1 MCPKVSPQPAADE
14 VGRITPASLSQGCGP
29 VVHVGS
35 PAKSAVLVVTRLTAH
50 SSSAPSFPDS
60 LPIPSL
66 PGFSSLSSYIQ
77 TPHQVPGPG
86 ARPTAHG
93 RIICHTR
100 VPLPCCLPAC
110 QVLEGDFGISS
121 RASHNFF
128 SRKLLE
134 LTALLCTPSPASLPP
149 QPRPA
154 ASLLI

>member
-35 PAKSAVLVVTRLTAH
+35 PAKSAVLMVTCLTAH

-60 LPIPSL
+60 LPVPPL
-66 PGFSSLSSYIQ
+66 PGFSSLSSY
-77 TPHQVPGPG
+77 
-86 ARPTAHG
+86 RPLI
-93 RIICHTR
+93 RFR
-100 VPLPCCLPAC
+100 VQEPDPLPMAGSSATPGSLSPAACLPAC
-110 QVLEGDFGISS
+110 QVLGGDFGISS